1 MIDFCFAI
9 MSFGERYNKQS
20 ERFILDRNNHCKDIP
35 IIVITNNTDYF
46 KNFDN
51 VYPINVGEYNEK
63 YLNYGNKYYN
73 FDSSCKRFLI
83 PSSLKLGYRKIV
95 YIDNDN
101 HFMKTWN
108 TLLFRNLFKTNHI
121 SAPIVYNYRSHL
133 KLGDMVLFYSKHFN
147 FPIQQDEIKTL
158 PEGCIN
164 LMSFDTEERG
174 YNFYNTWNECV
185 MLRDENKLF
194 KNNNLEEVFF
204 SGKKNGLSFE
214 VVRTHMFFLA
224 KHDTWYR

>member
-83 PSSLKLGYRKIV
+83 PSALKLGYKNIV
-95 YIDNDN
+95 IIDNDN
-101 HFMKTWN
+101 HFLKTWN

-121 SAPIVYNYRSHL
+121 SAPIVYNYKNHL
-133 KLGDMVLFYSKHFN
+133 KLGDMVLYYSNHFN
-147 FPIQQDEIKTL
+147 FSIHQNEIRNL

-164 LMSFDTEERG
+164 LLSFDTEERG

-185 MLRDENKLF
+185 MLRDKNKMF

>member
-35 IIVITNNTDYF
+35 IIVITDNTDYF

-83 PSSLKLGYRKIV
+83 PSALKLGYKNIV
-95 YIDNDN
+95 IIDNDN
-101 HFMKTWN
+101 HFLKTWN

-121 SAPIVYNYRSHL
+121 SAPIVYNYKNHL
-133 KLGDMVLFYSKHFN
+133 KLGDMVLYYSNHFN
-147 FPIQQDEIKTL
+147 FSIHQNEIRNL

-164 LMSFDTEERG
+164 LLSFDTEERG

-185 MLRDENKLF
+185 MLRDKNKMF
-194 KNNNLEEVFF
+194 KNILLKSIVNDFI
-204 SGKKNGLSFE
+204 S
-214 VVRTHMFFLA
+214 
-224 KHDTWYR
+224 

>member
-35 IIVITNNTDYF
+35 IIVITDNTDYF

-83 PSSLKLGYRKIV
+83 PSALKLGYKNIV
-95 YIDNDN
+95 IIDNDN
-101 HFMKTWN
+101 HFLKTWN

-121 SAPIVYNYRSHL
+121 SAPIVYNYKNHL
-133 KLGDMVLFYSKHFN
+133 KLGDMVLYYSNHFN
-147 FPIQQDEIKTL
+147 FSIHQNEIRNL

-164 LMSFDTEERG
+164 LLSFDTEERG

-185 MLRDENKLF
+185 MLRDKNKMF